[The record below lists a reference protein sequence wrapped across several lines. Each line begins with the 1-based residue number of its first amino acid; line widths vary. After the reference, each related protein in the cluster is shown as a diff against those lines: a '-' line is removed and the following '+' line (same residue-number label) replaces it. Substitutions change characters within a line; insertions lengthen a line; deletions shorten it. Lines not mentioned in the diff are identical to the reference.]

1 MVGKRTGSIS
11 RAKISGR
18 INSVKYG
25 GSGDIASKLNQL
37 RRLREELCGADS
49 VLLEEF
55 LYPLLDLLSDSFS
68 PVRKSI
74 TEIVGQI
81 GSKHSEFLPEIVP
94 ALINILKDDAPA
106 VARQAITCA
115 IDIFRCTLIKGL
127 YSSEFD
133 ESLKSS
139 WEYVLKLRDEIYSL
153 AFKVGSDGRRL
164 PALKFVESVVLLYS
178 PDPNGSLEPSSDQVS
193 EEEFNV
199 SWLRGGHPILNVGD
213 LSLEASKSVG
223 KLLDQLRLPAV
234 KSVSNLMIIVLIK
247 SLSTVARKRP
257 AFYGRIL
264 PVLLGL
270 DPSVSASEDF
280 HISGSRHALKNAFEC
295 CLNCTHPGAVP
306 WRDRLLSAL
315 SEMELGKSSEQ
326 EWNLMRENNGTIDL
340 KDDSHISQTHED
352 GKSSDGALAVEQS
365 YAGRKRPGLHDGSD
379 FNQDNMSGKRVKSTV
394 GVIDGSVHDPK
405 GNQVNVPSVGRASSI
420 TAAESGPVPQLV
432 AMFST
437 LVAQGEKAAAS
448 LEILISSISADLLA
462 DVVMANI
469 RNLPPIYPK
478 SEGDEVPLLDI
489 GPPPGV
495 EHDAHIKNL
504 SLLLTEILSHPS
516 SSQLKEDKT
525 GSHHHSG
532 LRELEHAQEE
542 EVTQATVGDGN
553 VAYDGLDFSSQQ
565 ASVSTVESG
574 SREDIPS
581 GIHTGH
587 SAIKSEVT
595 DAKLQEEEIPG
606 LSLSIQDGRIDEN
619 LTALLSNSTNLED
632 ANNDKATNFGNS
644 PVELAQSLS
653 TDRSEEL
660 SPKVA
665 VTDSTSINSSTPTS
679 LGMIAQLVFPKI
691 TAPVIVLVDEQKDQ
705 LQELA
710 FLRII
715 DAYKQVTAAGGWQL
729 RVSILAH
736 SGIEFPSELDP
747 WKLLKMHIFSDYVK
761 HEGHEITLRVL
772 YRLFGEAEEDRDF
785 FSSTTATSVYETF
798 LLHVSET
805 LRDSFPASDKSLNRL
820 LGEVPYLPNS
830 IFKLLECLC
839 SPGCNADDKEL
850 HGGDRVIQ
858 GLSIVWSLILLRPPI
873 RDATLKIALKSSVH
887 HLEEVSM
894 KAIRLVANKLYP
906 LSFISEKIE
915 DFAKEMLLSVA
926 NDNQTVVTNE
936 ADVMQLL
943 MDEKISSENQP
954 TGAKINNIAD
964 DTQHVATSASGQSSA
979 VAEVQRC
986 MSLFFALCTK
996 KHSLIRQIF
1005 DVYKSMSEVAKQ
1017 AVHHQLP
1024 LLVRTIGSSH
1034 ELLDIMSDFPSESEE
1049 LLMQAVHTLTDG
1061 TIPSPEL
1068 LATIRRLYD
1077 TKIKDVDILIP
1088 ILPFLPKNEV
1098 MRIFPYLVNAPPDKF
1113 QVALSRVIQ
1122 GLNNSGPV
1130 LTPAESLIAIHGI
1143 DPERDGIPLKKVTD
1157 ACNVCFEQRD
1167 IFSQQVLAKV
1177 LNQLVEQIPLPL
1189 LFMRTVLQAIGAFP
1203 SLVEF
1208 IMEILSRLVSKQI
1221 WKYPKLWVGFMKCA
1235 LLTKPQSFGVLL
1247 QLPPAQL
1254 ENALNRTPALKS
1266 PLVAHANQP
1275 HIRSSLPR
1283 SSLVVLGIASDAQ
1296 ASSQPKPTQSQSV
1309 ENGNSNKEAVTDV
1322 SKESST

>member
-1 MVGKRTGSIS
+1 MVGKMTGSIS
-11 RAKISGR
+11 RARISGR
-18 INSVKYG
+18 IKSLKSG
-25 GSGDIASKLNQL
+25 GAGDIASKLNQL
-37 RRLREELCGADS
+37 RRLREELFGADS

-55 LYPLLDLLSDSFS
+55 LSPLLDLLSDSFS
-68 PVRKSI
+68 PVRKFI

-81 GSKHSEFLPEIVP
+81 GLKHLEYLPEIVP
-94 ALINILKDDAPA
+94 ALINILNDDAPA
-106 VARQAITCA
+106 VARQAIKSA
-115 IDIFRCTLIKGL
+115 NDIFRCTLIKVVIQGL

-139 WEYVLKLRDEIYSL
+139 WKCVLKLRDEIYL
-153 AFKVGSDGRRL
+153 VAFKVGSDGRRL

-199 SWLRGGHPILNVGD
+199 SWLRGGHPVLNVGD

-247 SLSTVARKRP
+247 SLSAIARKRP

-270 DPSVSASEDF
+270 DPSVAASEDF

-295 CLNCTHPGAVP
+295 CLTCTHPGAVP

-315 SEMELGKSSEQ
+315 REMKLGKKSAEQ
-326 EWNLMRENNGTIDL
+326 EWNLKRENNGTVDL
-340 KDDSHISQTHED
+340 KDDSHISQTHEN
-352 GKSSDGALAVEQS
+352 
-365 YAGRKRPGLHDGSD
+365 YAGRKRPGLQDGSD
-379 FNQDNMSGKRVKSTV
+379 LNEDDMSGKRVKSTV
-394 GVIDGSVHDPK
+394 DIIEESVHDPK
-405 GNQVNVPSVGRASSI
+405 GNQVNVPSVGPASSV
-420 TAAESGPVPQLV
+420 TTAESGPVLQLV
-432 AMFST
+432 AMFSA
-437 LVAQGEKAAAS
+437 LVAQGEKAAVS

-469 RNLPPIYPK
+469 QNLPPIYPK
-478 SEGDEVPLLDI
+478 SEGDEVPVLDR
-489 GPPPGV
+489 PGV

-504 SLLLTEILSHPS
+504 SLLLTEILSHPN

-525 GSHHHSG
+525 GSHHHPD
-532 LRELEHAQEE
+532 LRELEHTQEE
-542 EVTQATVGDGN
+542 EVTQTTVGDGN
-553 VAYDGLDFSSQQ
+553 VAYEGLDFSTQQ
-565 ASVSTVESG
+565 ASVSTGESA
-574 SREDIPS
+574 SHEDIPS
-581 GIHTGH
+581 GIQTGY

-595 DAKLQEEEIPG
+595 DAKHLEEEIPG
-606 LSLSIQDGRIDEN
+606 LSLSTQDGGIDEKSA
-619 LTALLSNSTNLED
+619 TLLSNSTNLED
-632 ANNDKATNFGNS
+632 ADTDKVTNFSSS

-660 SPKVA
+660 SPKAA
-665 VTDSTSINSSTPTS
+665 VTDVTSINSSMPMS
-679 LGMIAQLVFPKI
+679 LGMIAQLVFPKL
-691 TAPVIVLVDEQKDQ
+691 TAPVIGLVDEQKDQ
-705 LQELA
+705 LQERA

-715 DAYKQVTAAGGWQL
+715 DAYKQVTAAGGCQL

-839 SPGCNADDKEL
+839 SPGCSADDKEL

-873 RDATLKIALKSSVH
+873 RDATLKIALKSAAH
-887 HLEEVSM
+887 HLEEVRM

-926 NDNQTVVTNE
+926 NDKQTVDMNE
-936 ADVMQLL
+936 ADVTQSL

-954 TGAKINNIAD
+954 TGAKINNIAS

-996 KHSLIRQIF
+996 KHSLVRQIF

-1034 ELLDIMSDFPSESEE
+1034 ELLDIMSDFPSGSEE

-1088 ILPFLPKNEV
+1088 ILSFLPKNEV
-1098 MRIFPYLVNAPPDKF
+1098 VRIFPYLVNAPLDKF

-1130 LTPAESLIAIHGI
+1130 LTPAEALIAIHGI

-1254 ENALNRTPALKS
+1254 ENVLNRTPALRS
-1266 PLVAHANQP
+1266 PLVAHANQQ

-1296 ASSQPKPTQSQSV
+1296 ASNQPKPTDSQTG
-1309 ENGNSNKEAVTDV
+1309 ENGNSEKEAVTDV